1 MPQTKQ
7 TKKITISFKNTTKD
21 MQLYRIIQNLEE
33 KSQTIKDLLY
43 KSLIEDIEP
52 KK

>member
-1 MPQTKQ
+1 MVQ

-21 MQLYRIIQNLEE
+21 MKLYEIIQSLEE
-33 KSQTIKDLLY
+33 KSQTIKESLY
-43 KSLIEDIEP
+43 KSLVEDKEQKN